1 MQVKYLMSF
10 RKNRLTSDEKSS
22 IWKYERDRKTRRTDF
37 PSRIGPPLR
46 GGNRP
51 GIGER
56 MRALA
61 IAKAQRV
68 LTSKKNVE
76 PKKPAA

>member
-1 MQVKYLMSF
+1 MKSPQYRHM
-10 RKNRLTSDEKSS
+10 NATEKHE
-22 IWKYERDRKTRRTDF
+22 ERISL
-37 PSRIGPPLR
+37 PASVLLLEEGIAR
-46 GGNRP
+46 GLGIT
-51 GIGER
+51 IGER

>member
-1 MQVKYLMSF
+1 M
-10 RKNRLTSDEKSS
+10 KNPQYGNMNATEKHE
-22 IWKYERDRKTRRTDF
+22 ERISL
-37 PSRIGPPLR
+37 PASVLLLEEGIAR
-46 GGNRP
+46 GLGIT
-51 GIGER
+51 IGER

-76 PKKPAA
+76 PKTPAA

>member
-1 MQVKYLMSF
+1 MS
-10 RKNRLTSDEKSS
+10 TAQQHEK
-22 IWKYERDRKTRRTDF
+22 
-37 PSRIGPPLR
+37 RIALPAYVLLLEEGIAR
-46 GGNRP
+46 GLGIT
-51 GIGER
+51 IGER

-68 LTSKKNVE
+68 LTSNKTTQ